1 MPVKKTLA
9 QLSIFTQCII
19 KTFRKANDSVMLK
32 FKFFMCETDFSIS
45 RPATQKFD
53 ELTMDFGEMRE
64 CKTSVICL
72 YIFVDL
78 VDEEAE

>member
-1 MPVKKTLA
+1 
-9 QLSIFTQCII
+9 
-19 KTFRKANDSVMLK
+19 MLK